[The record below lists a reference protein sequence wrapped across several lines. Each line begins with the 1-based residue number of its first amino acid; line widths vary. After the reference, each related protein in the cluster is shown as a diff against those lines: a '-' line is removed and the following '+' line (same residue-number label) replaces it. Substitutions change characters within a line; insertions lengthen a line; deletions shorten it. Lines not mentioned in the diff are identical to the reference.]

1 MRRAFVVAASILTAV
16 ALCALAAA
24 GALAQDLPQPPV
36 GFKPPPPPPPTPIKP
51 YSTVAVK
58 LAGSYNDPSFAAFRK
73 ELGAAADKKDRAA
86 LAKLVVTQDFF
97 WIQDKNLADA
107 RKPGIDNLAKAID
120 LDNPNGAGWRVLA
133 MDAGEPTLGELPD
146 NKGIF
151 CAPAPPDF
159 DAKAFETLV
168 QQTDTDPE
176 DWGYP
181 ARDGVEARAAAQS
194 SAAVVEK
201 LGLYFVRVLP
211 DSPKANPGET
221 QFLHLALP
229 DGKTGFIPIDAL
241 MPLATDKICY
251 SKSEGAWKIMG
262 YIGGVSP

>member
-1 MRRAFVVAASILTAV
+1 MRRCFVLAASILTAV
-16 ALCALAAA
+16 ALCALTAP
-24 GALAQDLPQPPV
+24 GTWAQDLPQPPV
-36 GFKPPPPPPPTPIKP
+36 GFRPPPPPPPPPIKP
-51 YSTVAVK
+51 YSAVTVK
-58 LAGSYNDPSFAAFRK
+58 LAGPYSDPSFAAFRK
-73 ELGAAADKKDRAA
+73 ELGTAVEKKDRAA

-107 RKPGIDNLAKAID
+107 SKPGIDNLARAID

-133 MDAGEPTLGELPD
+133 MDANEPTLAELPD

-151 CAPAPPDF
+151 CAPAPPVF
-159 DAKAFETLV
+159 DAAAFEALV

-181 ARDGVEARAAAQS
+181 ARDGVEARAAAQP
-194 SAAVVEK
+194 SATVIEK

-251 SKSEGAWKIMG
+251 SKPGGAWKIMG

>member
-1 MRRAFVVAASILTAV
+1 MRRLAVAASILTAV

-24 GALAQDLPQPPV
+24 GASAQDLPQPPV
-36 GFKPPPPPPPTPIKP
+36 GFKPPPPPPPPPVKP
-51 YSTVAVK
+51 YGTVAVK
-58 LAGSYNDPSFAAFRK
+58 PASPYTDPSFAAFRK
-73 ELGAAADKKDRAA
+73 ELGAAAEKKDRAA

-97 WIQDKNLADA
+97 WIQDRNLADA
-107 RKPGIDNLAKAID
+107 NKSGIDNLAKAID

-133 MDAGEPTLGELPD
+133 TDANEPTLAELPD

-151 CAPAPPDF
+151 CAPAPPIF

-168 QQTDTDPE
+168 QQTETDPE
-176 DWGYP
+176 DWGY
-181 ARDGVEARAAAQS
+181 AAHDGVEARAAAQPDS
-194 SAAVVEK
+194 AVVEK

-211 DSPKANPGET
+211 DSPRAKPGET
-221 QFLHLALP
+221 QWLHLALP

-251 SKSEGAWKIMG
+251 SKPDGAWKIMG

>member
-1 MRRAFVVAASILTAV
+1 MRRCFVVAASILTAV
-16 ALCALAAA
+16 ALGALPVA
-24 GALAQDLPQPPV
+24 GALAQGLPEPPV
-36 GFKPPPPPPPTPIKP
+36 GFKEPPPPPPPPIKP
-51 YSTVAVK
+51 FSSVTVK
-58 LAGSYNDPSFAAFRK
+58 LAGPYSDPSFAEFRK
-73 ELGAAADKKDRAA
+73 SLGAAAEKKDRAA
-86 LAKLVVTQDFF
+86 LAKMVVTQDFF

-107 RKPGIDNLAKAID
+107 SKSGVDNLAKAID
-120 LDNPNGAGWRVLA
+120 LDNPDGGGWRVLA
-133 MDAGEPTLGELPD
+133 MDAGEQSLAELPD

-151 CAPAPPDF
+151 CAPAPPAF

-181 ARDGVEARAAAQS
+181 ARDGVEARAAAQP

-211 DSPKANPGET
+211 DSPRANPGET

-251 SKSEGAWKIMG
+251 SKPDGAWKIRG

>member
-1 MRRAFVVAASILTAV
+1 MRRLAVAASILTAV
-16 ALCALAAA
+16 ALFAAA
-24 GALAQDLPQPPV
+24 GAFAQDLPQPPV
-36 GFKPPPPPPPTPIKP
+36 GFKPPPPPPPPPVKP
-51 YSTVAVK
+51 YGTVAVK
-58 LAGSYNDPSFAAFRK
+58 LAGPYTDPSFAAFRK
-73 ELGAAADKKDRAA
+73 ELGAAAEKKDRSA
-86 LAKLVVTQDFF
+86 LAKLVVMQDFF
-97 WIQDKNLADA
+97 WIQDRNLADA
-107 RKPGIDNLAKAID
+107 GKSGIDNLAKAID

-133 MDAGEPTLGELPD
+133 LDANEPTLAELPD

-151 CAPAPPDF
+151 CAPAPPIF
-159 DAKAFETLV
+159 DAKAFEALV

-181 ARDGVEARAAAQS
+181 ARDGIEAHAAAQPN
-194 SAAVVEK
+194 AAVVEK

-211 DSPKANPGET
+211 DSPRAKPGET

-251 SKSEGAWKIMG
+251 SKPDGAWKIMG

>member
-1 MRRAFVVAASILTAV
+1 MRRSFVIATSIFAAV
-16 ALCALAAA
+16 ALSALSAA
-24 GALAQDLPQPPV
+24 GALAQDLPEPPV
-36 GFKPPPPPPPTPIKP
+36 GFKPPPPPPPPPIKP
-51 YSTVAVK
+51 FTPVAVK
-58 LAGSYNDPSFAAFRK
+58 LAGPNSDPGFAAFRK
-73 ELGAAADKKDRAA
+73 ELGAAAEKKDRAA
-86 LAKLVVTQDFF
+86 LAKLVVTQGFF

-107 RKPGIDNLAKAID
+107 SKSGIDNLARAID

-133 MDAGEPTLGELPD
+133 ADAGEPTLVELPD

-151 CAPAPPDF
+151 CAPAPPSF
-159 DAKAFETLV
+159 DAQAFETLV

-181 ARDGVEARAAAQS
+181 ARDGVEARAAAQPN
-194 SAAVVEK
+194 AAVVEK
-201 LGLYFVRVLP
+201 LGLYFVRVLS
-211 DSPKANPGET
+211 DSPAAKPGET

-251 SKSEGAWKIMG
+251 SKPDGDWKIMG